1 MIRELWRW
9 LFGRRP
15 SSAAAGPVAA
25 PTTPVVPAAPAPAA
39 PPDALET
46 ARRAFVEGRM
56 EDADGA
62 AAAGLAAIDAGSGGD
77 GADPARRAA
86 RTAALLGV
94 RGGVAARASRWE
106 DALEWFGRALAEA
119 RSAGEAPGV
128 AAAMLNLLDV
138 RTRKGERRSDD
149 PLFDEVAQV
158 ARGTPYEDVLGKLLV
173 ERGVAAA
180 SAGELPEAIRLFDRA
195 VELRPAWPFPWY
207 QRAWTRFLAGDAAG
221 ALEDYRECAKC
232 RRPFFTVQ
240 REIRCLEDVAAGR
253 LPLDAY
259 RSYCVVRE
267 RVRTQAAAVE
277 ESAGRLVARYP
288 DFAPGYLLRA
298 EARLAQGDADGA
310 GEAARAALAHDP
322 DEDTAAAALFLE
334 WNIARARAQDDV
346 LRSTEERLLEAY
358 GDSPAA
364 AIVRR
369 LREIGRRDVALRW
382 TWALD
387 GTFRLDEGVLVPR
400 PEGGSS

>member
-1 MIRELWRW
+1 
-9 LFGRRP
+9 
-15 SSAAAGPVAA
+15 
-25 PTTPVVPAAPAPAA
+25 
-39 PPDALET
+39 
-46 ARRAFVEGRM
+46 M
-56 EDADGA
+56 EDADVA
-62 AAAGLAAIDAGSGGD
+62 AAAGLAALDAGDGGD
-77 GADPARRAA
+77 GADPVRRAA

-106 DALEWFGRALAEA
+106 DALAWFGRALAEA

-138 RTRKGERRSDD
+138 RTRKGERGSGD
-149 PLFDEVAQV
+149 PLFDEVAEI

-180 SAGELPEAIRLFDRA
+180 SAGELTEAIRLFDRA

-221 ALEDYRECAKC
+221 ALEDYRECAKR

-253 LPLDAY
+253 LPLEAY

-277 ESAGRLVARYP
+277 ESAGRLVARHP

-346 LRSTEERLLEAY
+346 LRSVEERLLEAY

-369 LREIGRRDVALRW
+369 LQEIGRRDVALRW

-400 PEGGSS
+400 PGPGPA

>member
-1 MIRELWRW
+1 MLRDLWRR
-9 LFGRRP
+9 LRGR
-15 SSAAAGPVAA
+15 
-25 PTTPVVPAAPAPAA
+25 PAQAPAPAGDGDA
-39 PPDALET
+39 PLEAASPVPAVPAPVPAPDPLET
-46 ARRAFVEGRM
+46 ARRAFLEGRM
-56 EDADGA
+56 DDADAA
-62 AAAGLAAIDAGSGGD
+62 AAAGLAEENEAR
-77 GADPARRAA
+77 GANPGRSAA
-86 RTAALLGV
+86 RVAALLGV
-94 RGGVAARASRWE
+94 RGGVAARAARWD
-106 DALEWFGRALAEA
+106 DAHAWFEQALTKA
-119 RSAGEAPGV
+119 RGAGEASNI
-128 AAAMLNLLDV
+128 AAALLNLLDV

-158 ARGTPYEDVLGKLLV
+158 ARGTPYEDVLGKLLI
-173 ERGVAAA
+173 ERGVAAS
-180 SAGELPEAIRLFDRA
+180 SAGELREAIRLFDRA
-195 VELRPAWPFPWY
+195 VALRPAWPFPWY
-207 QRAWTRFLAGDAAG
+207 QRAWARFLSGDASG
-221 ALEDYRECAKC
+221 ALDDYRECAKR

-259 RSYCVVRE
+259 RSYCLVRE

-277 ESAGRLVARYP
+277 ESAGRLVERHP

-322 DEDTAAAALFLE
+322 DEDTAAAAIFLE
-334 WNIARARAQDDV
+334 WNLARARAQDDV
-346 LRSTEERLLEAY
+346 LRAAEERLLEAY

-387 GTFRLDEGVLVPR
+387 GTFRLDEGVLVSRSGP
-400 PEGGSS
+400 GST